1 MPDAWEQTVL
11 AEFAERAAKGE
22 AFQAMAHSEVVA
34 EPGGQY
40 YRFMKPIV
48 VQPHCV
54 LCHGPVAQIP
64 PAVQDGLRQRYP
76 FDAAVGYAAGD
87 LRGAVSIKQPM
98 GNANE

>member
-1 MPDAWEQTVL
+1 
-11 AEFAERAAKGE
+11 
-22 AFQAMAHSEVVA
+22 
-34 EPGGQY
+34 
-40 YRFMKPIV
+40 
-48 VQPHCV
+48 V